1 MKDKKHWYDGI
12 IYDKFIAPNQ
22 DRLFKL
28 ISALI
33 PEGSTVLDIGC
44 GTGRLEFQLAEKC
57 DKIVCVDLSSKNI
70 ILANKKLKETNF
82 DNVKFVHGT
91 IENIDGGEI
100 EKFDFAVMT
109 YVIHEV
115 DEDLR
120 LPILKAM
127 KEKAN
132 KLIIGDYLVPRPDGF
147 WSKINTAVEFAAG
160 REHYKNFKS
169 FTAKGGLQ
177 NLAEEGG
184 FTIVKNIQNKPNT
197 AQLVVLE

>member
-1 MKDKKHWYDGI
+1 MIDKKHWYDGI

-33 PEGSTVLDIGC
+33 PEGSSVLDVGC

-57 DKIVCVDLSSKNI
+57 SKVVCIDLSSKNI
-70 ILANKKLKETNF
+70 NLANKKLGETNYK
-82 DNVKFVHGT
+82 NIEFVHGT
-91 IENIDGGEI
+91 IEEFESGQK

-115 DEDLR
+115 DEKLR

-132 KLIIGDYLVPRPDGF
+132 KIIIGDYLVPRPGGF
-147 WSKINTAVEFAAG
+147 WSGFNTLVEFAAG
-160 REHYKNFKS
+160 SDHYNNFKS
-169 FTAKGGLQ
+169 FVAKGGLQ

-184 FTIVKNIQNKPNT
+184 FTIVKDIQNKPNT

>member
-1 MKDKKHWYDGI
+1 MEDKKHWYDGI

-33 PEGSTVLDIGC
+33 PEGSSVLDVGC

-57 DKIVCVDLSSKNI
+57 SKVVCVDLSSKNI
-70 ILANKKLKETNF
+70 NLANKKLEETNF
-82 DNVKFVHGT
+82 KNIKFVHGT
-91 IENIDGGEI
+91 IENFDDET

-115 DEDLR
+115 DEKLR
-120 LPILKAM
+120 IPILKTM

-132 KLIIGDYLVPRPDGF
+132 KIIIGDYLVPRPGGF
-147 WSKINTAVEFAAG
+147 WSGFNTLVEFGAG
-160 REHYKNFKS
+160 KDHYKNFKS
-169 FTAKGGLQ
+169 FVAKGGLQ
-177 NLAEEGG
+177 NLADEGG